1 MPANSRT
8 ERPPLQWAINGRTL
22 TFDLI
27 NVFTDY
33 PNLRKS
39 IWPALGERVQGTS
52 KIKTCKD
59 IAMRLLQDH
68 EVYSEYVKTE
78 EGLKV
83 YAQSVKTQ
91 IHTMEIKWREAKTN
105 LGVTGGGLNHED
117 EIWKDE
123 KGQKVRDKWEE
134 VKKSCPYY
142 YELKRLL
149 GERLIATDHAVQN
162 STDPV
167 DTSGVM
173 RDRRPVEPVDD
184 LGSDREGSPIRRTD
198 DESDGDGDKEGEED
212 AEDQRLDRRQ
222 KQKTPRVPNAR
233 YFNFKYNLL
242 KYTN

>member
-1 MPANSRT
+1 MPENSRT
-8 ERPPLQWAINGRTL
+8 ERPPLQWAINGRAL

-39 IWPALGERVQGTS
+39 IWPALGKRVQGTS
-52 KIKTCKD
+52 IIKTCKD

-68 EVYSEYVKTE
+68 EVYGEYVKTE

-83 YAQSVKTQ
+83 YAQSV
-91 IHTMEIKWREAKTN
+91 
-105 LGVTGGGLNHED
+105 
-117 EIWKDE
+117 

-142 YELKRLL
+142 YDLKRLL

-167 DTSGVM
+167 DTF
-173 RDRRPVEPVDD
+173 
-184 LGSDREGSPIRRTD
+184 L
-198 DESDGDGDKEGEED
+198 
-212 AEDQRLDRRQ
+212 
-222 KQKTPRVPNAR
+222 
-233 YFNFKYNLL
+233 
-242 KYTN
+242 